1 LPVNRL
7 FSKLVQRKSTIKT
20 SFETGGKLLKTGKKK
35 IRVEDI
41 AKVLKISASTVS
53 RALNDHPRISKET
66 KDKVRQVAMR
76 LGYYTVAQEQT
87 NPEKNEAVVVMIPSM
102 ECNLYREVAA
112 GVKSSLSENNYQTF
126 IIDTG
131 GYEEQALSFFKA
143 SGKYGISGIIH
154 LVSDKNIPGSFY
166 DVPRNNA
173 FPVVT
178 VFEAD
183 AETGVSSVVPDMFQG
198 ADKIMTYLKS
208 LGITQTGLLLEAENK
223 PEDAQTA
230 LAFESVMADPGNLKK
245 CYAVRDRQ
253 KIEKEVSALLSE
265 NIQAIVVKSVFSTLE
280 VMHIVQRSGI
290 KIPDNLLLIA
300 MDTDTTF
307 SGLSTNFSLLKF
319 PGYELGYEAGKI
331 LLEQIENPEAERK
344 TSVIPVN
351 FILKGSAIR
360 LK

>member
-1 LPVNRL
+1 LPVYRL
-7 FSKLVQRKSTIKT
+7 FSKLVQRKSTTKT
-20 SFETGGKLLKTGKKK
+20 SFETGGILLKTGKKK
-35 IRVEDI
+35 VRVEDI

-76 LGYYTVAQEQT
+76 LGYYTIIQEQT

-131 GYEEQALSFFKA
+131 GNEEKVRSFFKA

-154 LVSDKNIPGSFY
+154 LVSDKNIPTDFY
-166 DVPRNNA
+166 EIPRKNA

-178 VFEAD
+178 VFEPD
-183 AETGVSSVVPDMFQG
+183 TETGYSSVMPDMFQG
-198 ADKIMTYLKS
+198 VDKLMTHLKS
-208 LGITQTGLLLEAENK
+208 LGVTKTGLLLENENK
-223 PEDAQTA
+223 PEDTQTA
-230 LAFESVMADPGNLKK
+230 LAFKSVIGSSDKLKI
-245 CYAVRDRQ
+245 CYAGKDRQ
-253 KIEKEVSALLSE
+253 KIEKEVSSLLSE
-265 NIQAIVVKSVFSTLE
+265 KIQAILIKSVFSTLE
-280 VMHIVQRSGI
+280 VKNIAQRFGI
-290 KIPDNLLLIA
+290 QVPDDLLLIA
-300 MDTDTTF
+300 MDTDTSF

-319 PGYELGYEAGKI
+319 PGYEMGYEAGKI
-331 LLEQIENPEAERK
+331 LLEHIENPETERK

-360 LK
+360 MK